1 MGNYQSIQKANFE
14 DVQQAITQRN
24 NTILISTMPTHETC
38 WILGTTPASLEEELI
53 NNLLAK
59 KKKDVLIFVYGRNT
73 NDESVVTK
81 YKQLQSLGF
90 SNTYVYL
97 GGMFEW
103 LLLQEV
109 YGSGNFQT
117 TAKELDILKYKP
129 AKSIGARLLTF

>member
-14 DVQQAITQRN
+14 DVQQAILQRN
-24 NTILISTMPTHETC
+24 TTVLISTMPTHETC
-38 WILGTTPASLEEELI
+38 LIFGTTPFSMEEELI
-53 NNLLAK
+53 NNLMNK
-59 KKKDVLIFVYGRNT
+59 KKKDVLILVYGRNT

-81 YKQLQSLGF
+81 YKQLQGLGF
-90 SNTYVYL
+90 SNVYVYL

-129 AKSIGARLLTF
+129 AKNIGTRLLTF

>member
-14 DVQQAITQRN
+14 DVQQALTQRN
-24 NTILISTMPTHETC
+24 RTILISTMPTHETC
-38 WILGTTPASLEEELI
+38 LIIGTTPFSMEEELI

-59 KKKDVLIFVYGRNT
+59 KKKDVLILVYGKNT
-73 NDESVVTK
+73 NDESVVAK

-90 SNTYVYL
+90 SNVYVYL

-129 AKSIGARLLTF
+129 TQSMGARLLTY

>member
-14 DVQQAITQRN
+14 DVQQAIAQRN

-38 WILGTTPASLEEELI
+38 LIFGTTPFSMEEELI
-53 NNLLAK
+53 NNLLSK
-59 KKKDVLIFVYGRNT
+59 KKKETLILVYGRNT

-81 YKQLQSLGF
+81 YKQLHSLGF
-90 SNTYVYL
+90 SNVYVYL

-109 YGSGNFQT
+109 YGAGNFQT
-117 TAKELDILKYKP
+117 TTKELDILKYKP
-129 AKSIGARLLTF
+129 AKSIGTRLLTY